1 MVEMHLQV
9 SKDFPLHA
17 SIFVNVSL
25 LIIMVLYRS
34 KSYNFNKYEFTPSIR
49 MMFCIV
55 LVQRKLKQKI
65 SQQFPLYHIF
75 LHLSNGPDIA
85 AQYRKKKKTLALLMY
100 QFLIKT
106 QEGFSP
112 QVNFRSW
119 SEQFAR
125 RQGISQKADTCT

>member
-9 SKDFPLHA
+9 SKDFPLHT

-85 AQYRKKKKTLALLMY
+85 AWYQKKKKH
-100 QFLIKT
+100 
-106 QEGFSP
+106 
-112 QVNFRSW
+112 
-119 SEQFAR
+119 
-125 RQGISQKADTCT
+125 

>member
-9 SKDFPLHA
+9 SKDFPLHIN
-17 SIFVNVSL
+17 IFVNVSL

-65 SQQFPLYHIF
+65 SQQSPLYHIL

-85 AQYRKKKKTLALLMY
+85 AWYQKKKNTSTFNVIVLSQNLG
-100 QFLIKT
+100 
-106 QEGFSP
+106 GFSP

-125 RQGISQKADTCT
+125 RQGISQKADT